1 MDSSSPGPLKINKT
15 FNLTPPDNTLIHAP
29 GCIQSFSVLLVIHPS
44 TYEILQVSDNSQGW
58 LEKDPYTLQGSHLR
72 TIIGDSNFEAL
83 TKFIAEKRI
92 ESFPRYVFTMQ
103 IAGRSLDFLAHSHN
117 NLIFLETEETPS
129 LDTKNILNNIN
140 NIVTKILKENNL
152 KNFCQTLVNEIRA
165 LAGFDRVMVYKFHQ
179 DYTSEILVEAKRDD
193 LPPYLHLRYPAED
206 IPPSVREIFKKLW
219 IRHAPDLTAP
229 QSQLVPLLNP
239 STQQPLDI
247 TYTISKGLSI
257 IHIDYIKNMSA
268 SMLLTLSIIVDNKLW
283 GFISCHH
290 HTPKFIPWPIRAG
303 YELLAQIS
311 SLQLKEVKK
320 IEDNIYIQQSEN
332 KINNLVGKLLDSNKL
347 ISEVVNEEDLYN
359 FVDGSGV
366 AILEEGQWFTH
377 GIVPTTDQ
385 LDELADFIKEE
396 ISHNEPPAHLWHTNC
411 LSKTFEPANEYS
423 SIATGVLAVSI
434 SPNHDQ
440 MILWFR
446 QELVYIV
453 NWAGDP
459 NNPFENSPHGP
470 RLVPRLSCALWQE
483 AIKKHSEK
491 WEKIEIKAV
500 EELRH
505 SLMEILIAHTQD
517 IKELNAS
524 LSTSNQELESFAY
537 MASHDLQEPLRGI
550 NFYAHMIKD
559 EIEKNKN
566 NSILQQTNN
575 IIRLSERM
583 KSLIESLLNFS
594 HLEHTN
600 QKFTDLEMGTILQ
613 ESIDILHRRIEEK
626 NPLIHIQ
633 KVFPPVYGD
642 AARLRQLWTNLISN
656 ALKYAS
662 TDEIKIEI
670 GTTITEK
677 GEAYFIRDNG
687 IGIPPQYHT
696 FVFQIFKRLHAEK
709 KYQRGSGVGLSIVK
723 RVVENHEG
731 EIWIKN
737 NPDKGITIF
746 FTLNKKPLPIDE
758 GEEGTIP

>member
-1 MDSSSPGPLKINKT
+1 MDFSSTYLHKIN
-15 FNLTPPDNTLIHAP
+15 NNPDLINYDPPPVHAP
-29 GCIQSFSVLLVIHPS
+29 GGIQSFSALLVIHPH
-44 TYEILQVSDNSQGW
+44 TYEILQFSNNSQEW
-58 LEKDPYTLQGSHLR
+58 FKKDSSTLQGCPLQ
-72 TIIGDSNFEAL
+72 TIIGDNNFESL
-83 TKFIAEKRI
+83 TKFIADKKI
-92 ESFPRYVFTMQ
+92 ELFPRYVFTMQ
-103 IAGRSLDFLAHSHN
+103 IAGRSLDFLAHSHD
-117 NLIFLETEETPS
+117 NLIFLETEETPTF
-129 LDTKNILNNIN
+129 DTRNILSNIN

-152 KNFCQTLVNEIRA
+152 KNFCQTLVNEIRT

-193 LPPYLHLRYPAED
+193 LPPSLHLRYPAED
-206 IPPSVREIFKKLW
+206 IPPPVREIFRKLW
-219 IRHAPDLTAP
+219 IRHAPDLTTP

-247 TYTISKGLSI
+247 TYATSKGLSM
-257 IHIDYIKNMSA
+257 IHIDYLKNMSA
-268 SMLLTLSIIVDNKLW
+268 SMLLTLSIIVDGKLW

-311 SLQLKEVKK
+311 SLQLKEVTK

-332 KINNLVGKLLDSNKL
+332 KINNLVSKLLDSNKL
-347 ISEVVNEEDLYN
+347 ISEVVNEEDL
-359 FVDGSGV
+359 FHFIDGSGV

-453 NWAGDP
+453 NGAGNP
-459 NNPFENSPHGP
+459 NNPFEDSPQGP
-470 RLVPRLSCALWQE
+470 RLVPRLSCALRQE

-500 EELRH
+500 EKLRH
-505 SLMEILIAHTQD
+505 SLMEILIARTQG

-550 NFYAHMIKD
+550 NFYAHMIKE
-559 EIEKNKN
+559 EIENNKN
-566 NSILQQTNN
+566 TSILQQTNN
-575 IIRLSERM
+575 IIRLSARM
-583 KSLIESLLNFS
+583 KNLIESLLDFS
-594 HLEHTN
+594 RLDHTN
-600 QKFTDLEMGTILQ
+600 QNFKDVDMGTILQ
-613 ESIDILHRRIEEK
+613 ESIDILRRRIEEK
-626 NPLIHIQ
+626 KPLIHIQ

-642 AARLRQLWTNLISN
+642 AARLRQLWANLISN

-662 TDEIKIEI
+662 ADEIQIEI

-723 RVVENHEG
+723 RVVENHDG

-737 NPDKGITIF
+737 NLDKGITIF
-746 FTLNKKPLPIDE
+746 FTLNKKPLPVDDGI
-758 GEEGTIP
+758 